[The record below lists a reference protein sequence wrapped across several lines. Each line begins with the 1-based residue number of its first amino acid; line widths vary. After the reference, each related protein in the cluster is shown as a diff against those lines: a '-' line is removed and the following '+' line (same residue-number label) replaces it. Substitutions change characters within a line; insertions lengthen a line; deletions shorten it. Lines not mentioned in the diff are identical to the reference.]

1 MKSIFAIIG
10 FIVCA
15 MWVYHFAGNKTFRSG
30 AKTAWDFSSPYIN
43 NAVNQAQN
51 DTKRTVKR

>member
-10 FIVCA
+10 FVVCCMWGFHFLNSKAGKPIV
-15 MWVYHFAGNKTFRSG
+15 
-30 AKTAWDFSSPYIN
+30 KTAWDFSSPYIN

-51 DTKRTVKR
+51 DAKRAAK

>member
-10 FIVCA
+10 FIVCC
-15 MWVYHFAGNKTFRSG
+15 MWGFHFLNSKAGKPIV
-30 AKTAWDFSSPYIN
+30 KTAWDFSSPYIN

-51 DTKRTVKR
+51 DAKRASK